1 MRPWP
6 SRADRARVAPRKK
19 TRVSVSQDQVLA
31 ALRAVQDP
39 DLHKDIVTLGFVKD
53 VKIAG
58 SEVDFTIELTTP
70 ACPVKDQMKA
80 EAEGIVRGLPGVTAA
95 RATMTADVKARG
107 GFGRQAVPGIRNIIA
122 VGAGKGGVGKSTT
135 AVNLAV
141 ALQRK
146 GARVGL
152 MDADVYGP
160 NTPQML
166 GIEGGPEV
174 SEAKRMIPPVAFGIK
189 VISMGMLVPADQPII
204 WRGPML
210 HGAVQQFMREVEWGE
225 LDYLIVDLP
234 PGTGDVSLSMAQS
247 VPVAGAVVV
256 TTPQGVSVSDV
267 RKAVGM
273 FRQLNIP
280 ILGVIENMSY
290 FVCGHCQERT
300 EIFGHGGG
308 AKMAEDMGIPML
320 GQIPIDTRV
329 RSGGDE
335 GRPIVSAAPEA
346 PAAQAFLDIAGRVA
360 AEISKQNMRV
370 LKVIQ
375 TA

>member
-1 MRPWP
+1 M
-6 SRADRARVAPRKK
+6 
-19 TRVSVSQDQVLA
+19 SVTEEQVLGV
-31 ALRAVQDP
+31 LRTVQDP
-39 DLHKDIVTLGFVKD
+39 DLHKDIVTLQFVKD

-58 SEVDFTIELTTP
+58 GNVDFTIELTTP
-70 ACPVKDQMKA
+70 ACPVRDEMKA
-80 EAEGIVRGLPGVTAA
+80 EAEQKVAALPGVTAA
-95 RATMTADVKARG
+95 KANMTASVRTRG
-107 GFGRQAVPGIRNIIA
+107 GFGRQAVAGIKNIVT

-135 AVNLAV
+135 SVNLAL
-141 ALQRK
+141 ALSRK

-160 NTPQML
+160 NIPQML
-166 GIEGGPEV
+166 GIKDAPEV
-174 SEAKRMIPPVAFGIK
+174 GEDKKMVPPEAYGIK

-210 HGAVQQFMREVEWGE
+210 HGAVQQFMRDVAWGE

-234 PGTGDVSLSMAQS
+234 PGTGDVSLSLSQS

-256 TTPQGVSVSDV
+256 TTPQSVSVADV

-280 ILGVIENMSY
+280 ILGVVENMSY

-300 EIFGHGGG
+300 DIFGTGGG
-308 AKMAEDMGIPML
+308 RRMSEELKIPLL
-320 GQIPIDTRV
+320 GEVPIDTRV

-335 GRPIVSAAPEA
+335 GQPIVAAAPEA
-346 PAAQAFLDIAGRVA
+346 PAAVAFSDVAGKVA
-360 AEISKQNMRV
+360 AQISIQSMRV
-370 LKVIQ
+370 LRVVQ

>member
-1 MRPWP
+1 
-6 SRADRARVAPRKK
+6 
-19 TRVSVSQDQVLA
+19 VSVSQEQVLA

-39 DLHKDIVTLGFVKD
+39 DLHKDIVSLGFVKD

-58 SEVDFTIELTTP
+58 TEVDFTIELTTP
-70 ACPVKDQMKA
+70 ACPVKDEMKA

-107 GFGRQAVPGIRNIIA
+107 GFGRQGVPGIRNIIA

-166 GIEGGPEV
+166 GIDRGPEV
-174 SEAKRMIPPVAFGIK
+174 SGEKHMIPPEAFGIK
-189 VISMGMLVPADQPII
+189 VISMGMLVPPDQPII

-210 HGAVQQFMREVEWGE
+210 HGAVQQFMRDVEWGE
-225 LDYLIVDLP
+225 LDYLVVDLP

-267 RKAVGM
+267 RKAVAM

-280 ILGVIENMSY
+280 VLGVVENMSY
-290 FVCGHCQERT
+290 FVCGHCQEKT

-308 AKMAEDMGIPML
+308 AQMANDLSIPLL

-335 GRPIVSAAPEA
+335 GRPIVSAAPDA
-346 PAAQAFLDIAGRVA
+346 PAAKAFFDIAGRVA
-360 AEISKQNMRV
+360 AEISKQNARV

>member
-1 MRPWP
+1 
-6 SRADRARVAPRKK
+6 
-19 TRVSVSQDQVLA
+19 VSVSQDQVLA

-53 VKIAG
+53 VKITG
-58 SEVDFTIELTTP
+58 NEVDFTIELTTP

-174 SEAKRMIPPVAFGIK
+174 SEAKRMIPPEAFGIK

-210 HGAVQQFMREVEWGE
+210 HGAVQQFMRDVEWGE
-225 LDYLIVDLP
+225 LDYLVVDLP

-267 RKAVGM
+267 RKAVAM

-280 ILGVIENMSY
+280 VLGVVENMSF
-290 FVCGHCQERT
+290 FVCDHCQERT

-308 AKMAEDMGIPML
+308 VKMAEDMGIPML

-335 GRPIVSAAPEA
+335 GRPIVSAAPDA
-346 PAAQAFLDIAGRVA
+346 PAAKAFFDIAGRVA

>member
-1 MRPWP
+1 
-6 SRADRARVAPRKK
+6 
-19 TRVSVSQDQVLA
+19 VSVSQEQVLA

-58 SEVDFTIELTTP
+58 GEVDFTIELTTP
-70 ACPVKDQMKA
+70 ACPVKDEMKA
-80 EAEGIVRGLPGVTAA
+80 EAEGIVRRLPGVTAA

-174 SEAKRMIPPVAFGIK
+174 SEAKHMIPPEAFGIK

-210 HGAVQQFMREVEWGE
+210 HGAVQQFMRDVEWGE
-225 LDYLIVDLP
+225 LDYLVVDLP

-267 RKAVGM
+267 RKAVAM

-280 ILGVIENMSY
+280 VLGVVENMSY

-308 AKMAEDMGIPML
+308 ARMAEDLSIPLL

-329 RSGGDE
+329 RAGGDE
-335 GRPIVSAAPEA
+335 GRPIVNAAPES
-346 PAAQAFLDIAGRVA
+346 PAAKAFAEVAGRVA
-360 AEISKQNMRV
+360 AEISKQNARV

>member
-1 MRPWP
+1 
-6 SRADRARVAPRKK
+6 
-19 TRVSVSQDQVLA
+19 VSVSQEQVLA

-160 NTPQML
+160 NTPQMF
-166 GIEGGPEV
+166 GIDQGPEV
-174 SEAKRMIPPVAFGIK
+174 SEAKRMIPPQAFGIK

-210 HGAVQQFMREVEWGE
+210 HGAVQQFMRDVEWGE

-267 RKAVGM
+267 RKAVAM

-280 ILGVIENMSY
+280 VLGVVENMSY

-308 AKMAEDMGIPML
+308 ARMAEDLSIPLL

-329 RSGGDE
+329 RAGGDE
-335 GRPIVSAAPEA
+335 GRPIVNAAPES
-346 PAAQAFLDIAGRVA
+346 PAAKAFAEVAGRVA
-360 AEISKQNMRV
+360 AEISKQNARV

>member
-1 MRPWP
+1 
-6 SRADRARVAPRKK
+6 
-19 TRVSVSQDQVLA
+19 
-31 ALRAVQDP
+31 
-39 DLHKDIVTLGFVKD
+39 
-53 VKIAG
+53 
-58 SEVDFTIELTTP
+58 
-70 ACPVKDQMKA
+70 VKDQMKA
-80 EAEGIVRGLPGVTAA
+80 EAEALVRALPGVTAA
-95 RATMTADVKARG
+95 RATMTADVRARG

-141 ALQRK
+141 ALQKK

-166 GIEGGPEV
+166 GITHGPEV
-174 SEAKRMIPPVAFGIK
+174 VGEKTMAPPEAYGIK
-189 VISMGMLVPADQPII
+189 VISMGMLVPPDQPII

-210 HGAVQQFMREVEWGE
+210 HGAVQQFMRDVAWGE

-267 RKAVGM
+267 RKAVAM

-280 ILGVIENMSY
+280 VLGVVENMSY

-308 AKMAEDMGIPML
+308 ARMAEDLGIPML
-320 GQIPIDTRV
+320 GEVPIDTRV
-329 RSGGDE
+329 REGGDE
-335 GRPIVSAAPEA
+335 GKPIVAAAPDSAAA
-346 PAAQAFLDIAGRVA
+346 RAFIEVAGRVA
-360 AEISKQNMRV
+360 AQVSIQNMRV

>member
-1 MRPWP
+1 
-6 SRADRARVAPRKK
+6 
-19 TRVSVSQDQVLA
+19 VSKDQVLSV
-31 ALRAVQDP
+31 LRTIQDP
-39 DLHKDIVTLGFVKD
+39 DLHKDIVSLGFVKE
-53 VKIAG
+53 VKIEG
-58 SEVDFTIELTTP
+58 EEVDFTIELTTP

-80 EAEGIVRGLPGVTAA
+80 EAEEKVAALPGVKVA
-95 RATMTADVKARG
+95 RAKMTAEVRARG
-107 GFGRQAVPGIRNIIA
+107 GFGRQAVPGIRNILA

-135 AVNLAV
+135 SVNLAV

-160 NTPQML
+160 NIPQML
-166 GIEGGPEV
+166 GSTDSPEV
-174 SEAKRMIPPVAFGIK
+174 SEDKRMIPPEAHGLK
-189 VISMGMLVPADQPII
+189 VISMGMLVPPDQPVI

-210 HGAVQQFMREVEWGE
+210 HGAVQQFMRDVAWGE

-234 PGTGDVSLSMAQS
+234 PGTGDIALSMAQS
-247 VPVAGAVVV
+247 VPMAGAVVV

-267 RKAVGM
+267 RKAVAM

-280 ILGVIENMSY
+280 ILGVVENMSY
-290 FVCGHCQERT
+290 FICGHCGERT
-300 EIFGHGGG
+300 DIFGHGGG
-308 AKMAEDMGIPML
+308 SRMAEDMGIPFL
-320 GQIPIDTRV
+320 GEVPIDTRV

-335 GRPIVSAAPEA
+335 GQPIVVAAPEA
-346 PAAQAFLDIAGRVA
+346 PAAQAFVDLAGKVA
-360 AEISKQNMRV
+360 AQISIQAMRV

>member
-1 MRPWP
+1 M
-6 SRADRARVAPRKK
+6 
-19 TRVSVSQDQVLA
+19 SVTSEQVLS

-53 VKIAG
+53 VSVSG

-70 ACPVKDQMKA
+70 ACPVRDEMKA
-80 EAEGIVRGLPGVTAA
+80 EAERLVAALPGVSAA
-95 RATMTADVKARG
+95 RAKMTADVRARG
-107 GFGRQAVPGIRNIIA
+107 GFGRQAITGIRNIVA

-141 ALQRK
+141 ALRRK

-160 NTPQML
+160 NIPQML
-166 GIEGGPEV
+166 GITVQPEI
-174 SEAKRMIPPVAFGIK
+174 SEEKRILPPEAQGIK
-189 VISMGMLVPADQPII
+189 VIALGMLVPPDQAII

-210 HGAVQQFMREVEWGE
+210 HGAVQQFMRDVEWGE
-225 LDYLIVDLP
+225 LDYLVVDLP

-247 VPVAGAVVV
+247 VPVAGAIVV

-280 ILGVIENMSY
+280 VLGVVENMST
-290 FVCGHCQERT
+290 FACPHCGEHT
-300 EIFGHGGG
+300 DIFGHGGG
-308 AKMAEDMGIPML
+308 ERMATDMGIPFL
-320 GQIPIDTRV
+320 GSVPIDTRV

-335 GRPIVSAAPEA
+335 GQPIVAAAPESPA
-346 PAAQAFLDIAGRVA
+346 GAAFIDVAGKVAAQ
-360 AEISKQNMRV
+360 ISIQAMRV
-370 LKVIQ
+370 LRVIQ